1 MPKSTEQTEQAKKDA
16 EKKQRDNDIDVAR
29 NKAEADKQRFAAPV
43 TSPDKDLQPE
53 ADEEKEFYPLL
64 RQPEEKD
71 KAEEEEP
78 ELIVMICRGDVCVRV
93 DMDISTAKAW
103 CDAANALL
111 DSDDPKDQAK
121 CEEAWNLLS
130 QGRQAES
137 MQLLG
142 VGTDARSTA
151 KQSNHDDKTIP
162 TQPMTNKSSDS
173 EPEPRPE
180 ESEDSAPSPFSTKPK
195 TY

>member
-1 MPKSTEQTEQAKKDA
+1 MPKSTEQTDQAKKGA
-16 EKKQRDNDIDVAR
+16 EKKQRDNDIAVASA
-29 NKAEADKQRFAAPV
+29 KAEADKQRFAAPV

-53 ADEEKEFYPLL
+53 ADKEKEFYPLL

-71 KAEEEEP
+71 KTEEEEP
-78 ELIVMICRGDVCVRV
+78 EPTVWICRGDVCVQV
-93 DMDISTAKAW
+93 DMDISTAAAW
-103 CDAANALL
+103 CAASNALL

-121 CEEAWNLLS
+121 REEAWNLLS
-130 QGRQAES
+130 QGKQAES

-142 VGTDARSTA
+142 VGADARSTA
-151 KQSNHDDKTIP
+151 KQSNHVDKAIP
-162 TQPMTNKSSDS
+162 TQPMTNKPSDS

-180 ESEDSAPSPFSTKPK
+180 ESEDSAPSPFSTTPK